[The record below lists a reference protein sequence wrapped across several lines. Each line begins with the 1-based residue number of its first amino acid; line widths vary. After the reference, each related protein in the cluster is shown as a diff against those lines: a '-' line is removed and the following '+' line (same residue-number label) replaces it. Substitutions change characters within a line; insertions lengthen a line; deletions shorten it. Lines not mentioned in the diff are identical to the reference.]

1 MRRKAVAALLEGTR
15 KHEKDLGVSDEKD
28 ILLDHTDPFY
38 FFSSTS
44 FVQFLHSFIHL
55 FVYLII
61 CLHTSG
67 VCCTALTLGDVT

>member
-38 FFSSTS
+38 FFLLLLL
-44 FVQFLHSFIHL
+44 FNFFIHL
-55 FVYLII
+55 FIYLFI
-61 CLHTSG
+61 
-67 VCCTALTLGDVT
+67 